1 MNFLKNSQSV
11 IDKYIDLVKRE
22 KFVIKNDEIFIEKK
36 FIECNKNDIY
46 YLFKDYGFKNPSD
59 ILMLCNSISGKIIES
74 ESYILLSDRTNLILK
89 KKSEKYDQ
97 VIKVGKKG
105 IDDPIR
111 INIQTGDFVTKSNS
125 KSIFISKNDIK
136 FPLYLR
142 KLKKGDLIFP
152 LGMKGKKLISKY
164 FKDEKMSFFDKQNQW
179 LLCNNDEVMW
189 IVGQRADRR
198 YYKSKGATLKIELL

>member
-1 MNFLKNSQSV
+1 
-11 IDKYIDLVKRE
+11 
-22 KFVIKNDEIFIEKK
+22 
-36 FIECNKNDIY
+36 
-46 YLFKDYGFKNPSD
+46 
-59 ILMLCNSISGKIIES
+59 MLCNSISGKIIES